1 MVYLKKNGSFK
12 KVVVPEEENDLS
24 ESKVSSSII
33 DLCLLKMVLI
43 QTCALARPVLRP
55 EIGATMPDPRTVAM
69 LLLCFI
75 KLLLTTNVIF
85 ANLTGKKSQKWFGH
99 LNNCR

>member
-1 MVYLKKNGSFK
+1 M
-12 KVVVPEEENDLS
+12 VVPEEKNDLS

-55 EIGATMPDPRTVAM
+55 EIGATMPDPGTVAM

-75 KLLLTTNVIF
+75 KLLLATNVIF
-85 ANLTGKKSQKWFGH
+85 ANFTRKIPQKWFGH